1 MRRADCAGYVVQPR
15 VLIARDAHTS
25 QLPLVPLAPL
35 DQGVA
40 RATTL
45 PVAVPREGRAQVT
58 AASQAG
64 AAQRAA
70 GSGIPHLTPRELEVL
85 AILTAGKTN
94 REIAAELSMSV
105 GTVKSHLSSIYAK
118 LGVWNRTEAAIV
130 GLGVFPMLR
139 ALAS

>member
-1 MRRADCAGYVVQPR
+1 
-15 VLIARDAHTS
+15 
-25 QLPLVPLAPL
+25 
-35 DQGVA
+35 
-40 RATTL
+40 
-45 PVAVPREGRAQVT
+45 VT

-64 AAQRAA
+64 AAQRAP
-70 GSGIPHLTPRELEVL
+70 GSGIPSLTPRELEVL
-85 AILTAGKTN
+85 ASLMAGKTN
-94 REIAAELSMSV
+94 REIAAELSIGV